1 ALACDSSHVVAG
13 LNLAETL
20 VALGQSA
27 EAVEQA
33 RRALAMLDEAKR
45 IDEDV
50 WDSGHFP
57 PAFDHFR
64 VEWERAAWQHA
75 GDPASEE
82 QAKRALLRW
91 RLHANLG
98 DLTGEIHHYYEAA
111 LARPDLPLSQAAL
124 GNALARIGKPEQAIP
139 HLQQALDGNPFDR
152 DTARAL
158 FEALG
163 ATGDGLGQRRL
174 ARERRLLHRA
184 ASHVL
189 PAEPAYERVPPV
201 GDELASIIILCH
213 NQLDYTR
220 LCLDSIF
227 RYTRP
232 AYELVLVDNA
242 STDGTPA
249 YLDEIAGLAGTPGG
263 PQRVVVLRNETNR
276 GFAAG
281 CNQALAVARGR
292 YLVFLNNDTVVTEGW
307 LDGLVSWALHDWPH
321 VGLVGPMSNHAPAP
335 QQAAADYLDLDGLPA
350 FARWHR
356 QDHSGKGMHVP
367 RLTGFCLL
375 VRREVLEQVGGLDES
390 FGVGFFEDD
399 DLCIR
404 AAKAGFGLVLAQDVF
419 IHHFGNRTFAGMRLD
434 VERLLRDNFELF
446 KAKWGPEHA
455 SHYQVP
461 SANGTAP
468 KSGVSGRRSLVPGRD
483 SEADMPAC
491 VAVSDTPLTTH
502 HSPLTTSRQR
512 VGLTMIVRNEEQNL
526 PACLDSVMDLVDE
539 AVIAD
544 TGSTYRTKEIAARYG
559 TKVIDFPW
567 VDSFAAARNASLAH
581 LTAEWGLFMDADDRL
596 DAENRDRL
604 RKLIAGLRPGMA
616 AFVFKCLCPP
626 DPETGNATVV
636 DHVRL
641 FPNHPGVRWEF
652 RVHEQVLPSLRRLG
666 AIIRWSDVVIH
677 HTGYLDPALQA
688 GKRERNLRLLRLEEK
703 DNPDHPF
710 TLFNLGCLHQDMKR

>member
-1 ALACDSSHVVAG
+1 MSRRYLFGPVTPAFADQNLHPARQAGECLAFDAAGATDLLVGPADSWDMVSHRLPDGWMPDFLVLYLPYTTIPPGLWAAPIPIIGLAADWNLLWHSYRRCLPACDLVLSDAAGVQRLACQGIDHARAATLFGCERVFLEQPIGDRPRDIDVLFVGNLHPAVQGERLPWLGRLAAFSERWRVVIQQGVFGDAYRELLGRARIVFNRGIRGEANKRAFEAAAAGALLFQEEGNLETPAYFEAGRECVYYTAENLERLLEYYLEHEEERRLLAAAAQKRVRRYSFADLWEEHLATIAREWDRTVQRCRARADKPARNHLLGRTWQALSAADGMDPALPLDLASGLATQPKCASLHNALGLVTALAARNGGPITSQTAEQAAGYFRRALACDTSHVVAG

-20 VALGQSA
+20 VALDQSA
-27 EAVEQA
+27 EAIEQA

-307 LDGLVSWALHDWPH
+307 LDGLWA
-321 VGLVGPMSNHAPAP
+321 GACTIG
-335 QQAAADYLDLDGLPA
+335 
-350 FARWHR
+350 R
-356 QDHSGKGMHVP
+356 
-367 RLTGFCLL
+367 T
-375 VRREVLEQVGGLDES
+375 
-390 FGVGFFEDD
+390 
-399 DLCIR
+399 
-404 AAKAGFGLVLAQDVF
+404 AG
-419 IHHFGNRTFAGMRLD
+419 
-434 VERLLRDNFELF
+434 
-446 KAKWGPEHA
+446 
-455 SHYQVP
+455 
-461 SANGTAP
+461 
-468 KSGVSGRRSLVPGRD
+468 
-483 SEADMPAC
+483 
-491 VAVSDTPLTTH
+491 
-502 HSPLTTSRQR
+502 
-512 VGLTMIVRNEEQNL
+512 
-526 PACLDSVMDLVDE
+526 
-539 AVIAD
+539 
-544 TGSTYRTKEIAARYG
+544 
-559 TKVIDFPW
+559 
-567 VDSFAAARNASLAH
+567 
-581 LTAEWGLFMDADDRL
+581 
-596 DAENRDRL
+596 
-604 RKLIAGLRPGMA
+604 
-616 AFVFKCLCPP
+616 
-626 DPETGNATVV
+626 
-636 DHVRL
+636 
-641 FPNHPGVRWEF
+641 
-652 RVHEQVLPSLRRLG
+652 
-666 AIIRWSDVVIH
+666 
-677 HTGYLDPALQA
+677 
-688 GKRERNLRLLRLEEK
+688 
-703 DNPDHPF
+703 
-710 TLFNLGCLHQDMKR
+710 